1 MQRCGELPWR
11 RSAVA
16 WEKSVLAYSQINVMM
31 CTQRHHTSLR
41 IAMSNIAT
49 AKEERL
55 AIRIAPETKEMLRRA
70 AERQHASLSHF
81 IVGAAIERAASLLAD
96 ETRFVVSQEMA
107 DAFCSA
113 LDAPARDIPA
123 LTRLF
128 AEKSVL
134 EH

>member
-1 MQRCGELPWR
+1 MT
-11 RSAVA
+11 V
-16 WEKSVLAYSQINVMM
+16 
-31 CTQRHHTSLR
+31 
-41 IAMSNIAT
+41 IAP

-55 AIRIAPETKEMLRRA
+55 AIRIAPETKDMLRRA
-70 AERQHASLSHF
+70 AERQHASLSQF
-81 IVGAAIERAASLLAD
+81 IVSAALERAASLLAD

-107 DAFCSA
+107 DAFCAA
-113 LDAPARDIPA
+113 LDAPARNIPA

>member
-1 MQRCGELPWR
+1 M
-11 RSAVA
+11 
-16 WEKSVLAYSQINVMM
+16 
-31 CTQRHHTSLR
+31 TTT
-41 IAMSNIAT
+41 AT
-49 AKEERL
+49 TKEERL

-81 IVGAAIERAASLLAD
+81 IVGAALERAASLLAD

-107 DAFCSA
+107 DTFCTA

-123 LTRLF
+123 LAKLF

>member
-1 MQRCGELPWR
+1 
-11 RSAVA
+11 
-16 WEKSVLAYSQINVMM
+16 MM
-31 CTQRHHTSLR
+31 YTQRHHTTFKT
-41 IAMSNIAT
+41 AMTVIAT

-55 AIRIAPETKEMLRRA
+55 AIRIAPETKDLLRRA

-81 IVGAAIERAASLLAD
+81 IVGAALERATSLLAD
-96 ETRFVVSQEMA
+96 ETRLVVSQEMA
-107 DAFCSA
+107 DAFCAA

-134 EH
+134 EN

>member
-1 MQRCGELPWR
+1 MAHQNRPYLNHAQNYAIMCVQRNHIAFE
-11 RSAVA
+11 
-16 WEKSVLAYSQINVMM
+16 
-31 CTQRHHTSLR
+31 
-41 IAMSNIAT
+41 IAMTTTAT

-55 AIRIAPETKEMLRRA
+55 AIRITPETKEMLRRA

-81 IVGAAIERAASLLAD
+81 IVGAALERAASLLAD
-96 ETRFVVSQEMA
+96 ETRFVVSQELA
-107 DAFCSA
+107 DAFCAA

>member
-1 MQRCGELPWR
+1 M
-11 RSAVA
+11 
-16 WEKSVLAYSQINVMM
+16 IF
-31 CTQRHHTSLR
+31 TQRHHTSLR
-41 IAMSNIAT
+41 IALTTIAT

-55 AIRIAPETKEMLRRA
+55 AIRIAPESKEMLRRA

-81 IVGAAIERAASLLAD
+81 IVGAAMERAANLLAD